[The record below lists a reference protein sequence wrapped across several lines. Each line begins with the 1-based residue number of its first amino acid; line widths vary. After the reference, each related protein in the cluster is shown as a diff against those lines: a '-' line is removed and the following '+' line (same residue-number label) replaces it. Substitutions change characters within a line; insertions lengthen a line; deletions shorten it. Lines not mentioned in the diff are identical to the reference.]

1 MKKLLLFFVIIV
13 SMTMFSSRVKK
24 TCELNHSGS
33 ISVINNSGETVELR
47 VSGEKIGEIDNG
59 MVRTLENRLVGSY
72 DISVI
77 KYPKVWDTTV
87 NVTECGIVE
96 YTVK

>member
-1 MKKLLLFFVIIV
+1 MKKIVLFFVVIV
-13 SMTMFSSRVKK
+13 SLTMFSCRVKK

-33 ISVINNSGETVELR
+33 ITVLNKSGETVELR
-47 VSGEKIGEIDNG
+47 INGEKIGEIGND
-59 MVRTLENRLVGSY
+59 MVRTMDNRPVGSY

-87 NVTECGIVE
+87 NVIECETIE
-96 YTVK
+96 YTVR